1 MPVGQED
8 YSQVINVV
16 NLQHSANV
24 APLREGLV
32 SNLQHQEEALSGKL
46 ALESK

>member
-1 MPVGQED
+1 MPVGRED

-16 NLQHSANV
+16 NLQHSTNV
-24 APLREGLV
+24 ALLREGLV